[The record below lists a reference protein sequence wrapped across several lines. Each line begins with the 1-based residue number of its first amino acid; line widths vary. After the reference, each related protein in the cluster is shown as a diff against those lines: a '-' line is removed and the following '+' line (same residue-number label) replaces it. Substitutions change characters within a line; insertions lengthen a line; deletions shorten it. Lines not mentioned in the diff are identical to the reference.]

1 MVDKNSR
8 FYRHMRQVHMDFHM
22 PEFPLEAIRNFDA
35 RAFVD
40 HLERGRINMVA
51 LFSKCHFGNSF
62 YDTKVG
68 HKHAGLAA
76 DFLMEAA
83 TECRRR
89 GIFTYAYYSL
99 CTDVHAFEEHD
110 NWRAIDRSGA
120 PSGIHGPWARLCLN
134 TPYKEELVL
143 PQLTE
148 IIQDYPVDA
157 LWLDIPLC
165 FANDGCF
172 CASCR
177 RKYQVM
183 HGREMDT
190 LSPEDGV
197 TWNYDACTRLIREV
211 KHRIAILEKDILICS
226 NRSGH
231 LDAPRTFTEANDI
244 LCWESQP
251 RHNYLSHSF
260 TARYVRTLSRPC
272 QVMSVRFY
280 QGWGDLTLKPAAQ
293 MTTEF
298 AAMIGNGAAATSGDQ
313 VNVDGTLQPAV
324 YDMFD
329 TAFGFV
335 AEREDLLRRAHSVKD
350 VALLA
355 PVPDGRRV
363 APQALAEPMLG
374 AHKLLVESHV
384 QHDIL
389 SALDI
394 GAYADYRTILLPG
407 PGDYAPGQVE
417 CLRGWVEA
425 GGTLIGCGA
434 SLIRDGNMLLEDL
447 FGIEYLEPSVFS
459 VSHFRPRPEVRGETA
474 DLVLQCRAQT
484 QKVIA
489 RGATVVADSYAPQG
503 ESTNLRAFRHAE
515 CAPPAT
521 QPAPYPFA
529 TVHTAGKGKAVYIAG
544 AVFQAYWTYNHHWLR
559 QFVAGL
565 YDYVQPEPLYTVEL
579 PATVETNLMQLDDG
593 DLLLNLVDY
602 QVGHQASQTAIP
614 AIETVYPFH
623 QARCRVRM
631 DTVQAVILEPQG
643 DSLDFDA
650 SAGQVEFTIPTFT
663 TMAMVRLR
671 R

>member
-99 CTDVHAFEEHD
+99 CTDVHAYEEHD

-389 SALDI
+389 SALDT
-394 GAYADYRTILLPG
+394 GEYADYRTILLPG

>member
-99 CTDVHAFEEHD
+99 CTDVHAYEEHD

-650 SAGQVEFTIPTFT
+650 SAGQVEFAIPTFT

>member
-22 PEFPLEAIRNFDA
+22 PEFPVEAIRNFDA
-35 RAFVD
+35 RTFVD

-89 GIFTYAYYSL
+89 GMFTYAYYSL
-99 CTDVHAFEEHD
+99 CTDVHAYEEHD
-110 NWRAIDRSGA
+110 NWRAIDRNGA

-177 RKYQVM
+177 RKYQAM

-197 TWNYDACTRLIREV
+197 TWNYDACIRLIREV
-211 KHRIAILEKDILICS
+211 KHRIAIMEKDILICS

-260 TARYVRTLSRPC
+260 TSRYVRTLNRPC

-355 PVPDGRRV
+355 PVPDARRV

-389 SALDI
+389 SALDT

-434 SLIRDGNMLLEDL
+434 SLVRDGNMLLEDL

-643 DSLDFDA
+643 DSLDFYTSD
-650 SAGQVEFTIPTFT
+650 GQVEFTIPTFT

>member
-99 CTDVHAFEEHD
+99 CTDVHAYEEHD

>member
-99 CTDVHAFEEHD
+99 CTDVHAYEEHD

-260 TARYVRTLSRPC
+260 TVRYVRTLSRPC